1 MDLATG
7 FGMLAMG
14 LIAIMIASL
23 IIYKVVNMIAK
34 KEKEDKKFKPKKFE
48 DFFKEQNLDSWL
60 KNGA

>member
-1 MDLATG
+1 MNLATG

-34 KEKEDKKFKPKKFE
+34 KEKEDKE
-48 DFFKEQNLDSWL
+48 RKERSKIYGSN
-60 KNGA
+60 